1 MSRQQMLIR
10 LPIGGTILLCLLAG
24 LYLGIWKRFS
34 KLARTDRVIKHKVET
49 PPGDALKYWT
59 AEKMRNARPAELPNV
74 NGLDRGK
81 QHSRRPPDSSRPP
94 DA

>member
-1 MSRQQMLIR
+1 MSRQQMFIR

-24 LYLGIWKRFS
+24 LYLGVWKRLS
-34 KLARTDRVIKHKVET
+34 KSARPGRVIKHAVET
-49 PPGDALKYWT
+49 PRDALKYWT
-59 AEKMRNARPAELPNV
+59 AEKMRNARPAEMPNL

-81 QHSRRPPDSSRPP
+81 QSSRRPPDSSRPP

>member
-10 LPIGGTILLCLLAG
+10 LPIAGTILLCLLAG

-34 KLARTDRVIKHKVET
+34 KPARPGRVIKHTVET
-49 PPGDALKYWT
+49 PPADALKYWT
-59 AEKMRNARPAELPNV
+59 AEKMRSARPADLPNV
-74 NGLDRGK
+74 NDLDRGK

>member
-24 LYLGIWKRFS
+24 LYLGILKRFS
-34 KLARTDRVIKHKVET
+34 KPARSGRVIKHKVET

-59 AEKMRNARPAELPNV
+59 AEKMRNVRPAEMPNV

-81 QHSRRPPDSSRPP
+81 QSSRRPPDSSRPP